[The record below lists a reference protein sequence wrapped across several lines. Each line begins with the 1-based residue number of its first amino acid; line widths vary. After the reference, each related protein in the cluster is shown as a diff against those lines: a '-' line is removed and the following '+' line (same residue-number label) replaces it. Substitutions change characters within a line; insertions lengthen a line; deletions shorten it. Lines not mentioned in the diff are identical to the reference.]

1 MASLHHPML
10 AYDGKD
16 LNDDYARDVF
26 FLNSSSLRK
35 GVQVS
40 GADKA

>member
-10 AYDGKD
+10 AYDDKD

-26 FLNSSSLRK
+26 FFSILLPLGK
-35 GVQVS
+35 V
-40 GADKA
+40 